1 MRFRDSTMAVDDQD
15 RWDRQHGEGYGT
27 IAPSQFLQEILDSN
41 HWTIPPGKAL
51 DVATGK
57 GRNALFLAERGFQVV
72 AIDISRVGLEEA
84 RKRAQGNSLSID
96 WQQHDLEKLQ
106 LPVAAYDLIVNIN
119 YLQRSLI
126 PGLRS
131 ALKPDGHMIFET
143 YLIDQQAAG
152 HPKNPDYLLN
162 HNELLEHFRDYR
174 VSLYREGRF
183 GDGAEPSF
191 RAGIFAHKITGSM
204 ISARE

>member
-1 MRFRDSTMAVDDQD
+1 M
-15 RWDRQHGEGYGT
+15 
-27 IAPSQFLQEILDSN
+27 PSRFLQETIDSD

-72 AIDISRVGLEEA
+72 AIDISPIGLEEA
-84 RKRAQGNSLSID
+84 RRRAQDNSLSID
-96 WQQHDLEKLQ
+96 WQQHDLENIR
-106 LPVAAYDLIVNIN
+106 LPAAAYDLIVNIN

-131 ALKPDGHMIFET
+131 ALKPGGHLVFET

-152 HPKNPDYLLN
+152 HPKNPDYLLH

-174 VSLYREGRF
+174 VLLYREGKF
-183 GDGAEPSF
+183 VDSAEPSF
-191 RAGIFAHKITGSM
+191 RAGIFARKNG
-204 ISARE
+204 